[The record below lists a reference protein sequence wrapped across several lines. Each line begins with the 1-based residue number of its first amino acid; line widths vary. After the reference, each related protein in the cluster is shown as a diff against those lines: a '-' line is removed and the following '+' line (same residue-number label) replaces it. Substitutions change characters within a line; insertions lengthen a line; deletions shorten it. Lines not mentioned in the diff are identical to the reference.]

1 MPPAIRRTTDIRS
14 RTIVCL
20 LKGIFQNA
28 FGFAAIFV
36 ALWLGVDVGL
46 IYHGGGVIV
55 DFPVFYWGWDFARET
70 LARPSGA
77 AGYLS
82 SLLMQTLF
90 FSWFGALALTL
101 QSASIYPLLNVC
113 CDICR
118 PDLLFELELDAI
130 QAGIP

>member
-36 ALWLGVDVGL
+36 AL
-46 IYHGGGVIV
+46 
-55 DFPVFYWGWDFARET
+55 
-70 LARPSGA
+70 
-77 AGYLS
+77 
-82 SLLMQTLF
+82 
-90 FSWFGALALTL
+90 
-101 QSASIYPLLNVC
+101 C

-118 PDLLFELELDAI
+118 PDLLFELELDALH
-130 QAGIP
+130 AGIP